1 MGKTSETPSKTMLSA
16 IPSTLLNTART
27 PVVMLR
33 EAAWKPGAMAPAYLD
48 GSLPADAGCDPLYL
62 AALAMPPGV
71 KEASVNYSC
80 KGSIFDRICP
90 FPWTI
95 EERKA
100 IMEQRTSEEIELT
113 LNFMRAAELK
123 HSRLAMLAVIGWPL
137 AEMLQS
143 SLPFDSLAFTDGCAP
158 VVINGLGAYTP
169 FMLLVFGVAGVFELQ
184 SVDDVFQTYLS
195 APTKKYV
202 PGDLGFDPLELEG
215 KVPSMID
222 QRSNEIYNGRLAML
236 AITGFAVQE
245 ALWGQPVIDQPIS
258 SFF

>member
-1 MGKTSETPSKTMLSA
+1 MGKTPSKTMLSA

-33 EAAWKPGAMAPAYLD
+33 EAAWKPGAVAPAYLD

-90 FPWTI
+90 FPWTP
-95 EERKA
+95 
-100 IMEQRTSEEIELT
+100 EEIKLT
-113 LNFMRAAELK
+113 LDYMRAAELK
-123 HSRLAMLAVIGWPL
+123 HSRLAMLAVVGWPL

-143 SLPFDSLAFTDGCAP
+143 SLPFGALAFTDGRAP
-158 VVINGLGAYTP
+158 VLTNGLVAYTP
-169 FMLLVFGVAGVFELQ
+169 FMLLVLGVAGFFELQ
-184 SVDDVFQTYLS
+184 SVDDVYQTYLS

-202 PGDLGFDPLELEG
+202 PGDFGFDPLGLED
-215 KVPSMID
+215 KVPFD

-245 ALWGQPVIDQPIS
+245 ALWGRPVIDQPIS
-258 SFF
+258 GFFFGR